1 MNLLFTSV
9 GNVLTLESQTFLTMW
24 RTRYHQIVA
33 QMPMERIA
41 NYLHFDPGSTLAL
54 IDAIV
59 CMADTDII
67 AYEDDETYPPFRRPA
82 QLQRA
87 LAFAKDVRDL
97 PDSCTMRDGR
107 KWRSIPFAI
116 FCDRADMFTMLEAQ
130 RKSHAKVFSVAVLL
144 QR

>member
-9 GNVLTLESQTFLTMW
+9 GNVLTLESQTFLTVW

-33 QMPMERIA
+33 QMPMERVA

-59 CMADTDII
+59 CMADTDTITY
-67 AYEDDETYPPFRRPA
+67 AEDEEDYPSFRRPVHVH
-82 QLQRA
+82 LQRA

-97 PDSCTMRDGR
+97 PDSCTMRDG
-107 KWRSIPFAI
+107 
-116 FCDRADMFTMLEAQ
+116 
-130 RKSHAKVFSVAVLL
+130 
-144 QR
+144 